1 MSDGHLK
8 QKLLWDEG
16 CRYARFSNRR
26 VGRVGRLQRH
36 WRVIGLV
43 FTIFQTGCID
53 FVAAQKVF
61 LTMSA
66 KMNMDQKE

>member
-1 MSDGHLK
+1 MRDADMPGL
-8 QKLLWDEG
+8 
-16 CRYARFSNRR
+16 AM
-26 VGRVGRLQRH
+26 VGRLQRH
-36 WRVIGLV
+36 WRVIGFV

-53 FVAAQKVF
+53 FVSAQKVF